1 MDILGLKEGSELPVA
16 VLGLTVISWPKG
28 SVRLLSRDLG

>member
-1 MDILGLKEGSELPVA
+1 MDTLELKVGSELPSA
-16 VLGLTVISWPKG
+16 ILGLTVISWPKG